1 MSTQHLQL
9 EALREGFRWL
19 SGQVV
24 LMICLSVPASLK
36 INHRPA
42 GSASM
47 LLQLMTFEVCR
58 YAKKDEGSEKKEQAE
73 SENEVFT

>member
-1 MSTQHLQL
+1 
-9 EALREGFRWL
+9 
-19 SGQVV
+19 
-24 LMICLSVPASLK
+24 MICLSVPASLK